1 MLNEFDMVTN
11 ESVSQNEKELLSR
24 INRTL
29 DEKCINKGQF
39 ADRLGWQ
46 PSKLSRVLNGRT
58 GLSLSDSSDMAQAL
72 GYPLEAFLQQEFD
85 LDYYDQTHMRDIKNL
100 RKCIENT
107 LYWGTDFK
115 SAEDYVKNIFPRTIR
130 CILGLHPNE
139 FLVEGEMIQNEVY
152 IVEAEAGEQNPMY
165 LYKPQIT
172 IKYKGINSGNNDTLI
187 MGYWF
192 AEGSYLALSIC
203 YIQNKDFSIEYNNN
217 VKKYYKSI
225 ISDNSTWNNEFD
237 MQDSNFADELKKGE
251 ICSRVY
257 DLEESKMDEAT
268 LEDDLKSIFDEYNK
282 MLRKTAS
289 SMRGIFWEFYNKV
302 AREKGP
308 KVKIEADDIKKMIEP
323 TTGTYIKN
331 LSAETLAIQKANGK
345 CELCGTD
352 TTFVNKAGN
361 QYFEVHHLIPLK
373 YVSDN
378 AKFNQVSNLVCLC
391 PMCHRKLLYSE
402 NTEREKLIVNLYYQ
416 RKNELENDGINISL
430 AKLLQIYHV
439 E

>member
-11 ESVSQNEKELLSR
+11 EGTSRNEKVLLNR

-29 DEKCINKGQF
+29 DKNGVNKGQL
-39 ADRLGWQ
+39 AERLGWQ
-46 PSKLSRVLNGRT
+46 PSKLSRILKGRT
-58 GLSLSDSSDMAQAL
+58 GLSLSDSSDITQAL

-100 RKCIENT
+100 RECIENT
-107 LYWGTDFK
+107 LYRGTDFK
-115 SAEDYVKNIFPRTIR
+115 SAEDYVEKQFPRTIR
-130 CILGLHPNE
+130 CILGLNPNE
-139 FLVEGEMIQNEVY
+139 FWVEGKMIKKEAY
-152 IVEAEAGEQNPMY
+152 IVEAKSGEQKTMY
-165 LYKPQIT
+165 SYKPQIT

-192 AEGSYLALSIC
+192 AEENYLALSIC
-203 YIQNKDFSIEYNNN
+203 YIPNKDLSIEYNNN

-237 MQDSNFADELKKGE
+237 MQDYNFDVELKKGE

-257 DLEESKMDEAT
+257 DLEELKMDEAT
-268 LEDDLKSIFDEYNK
+268 LENDLKSIFKEYND
-282 MLRKTAS
+282 MMRKTAR
-289 SMRGIFWEFYNKV
+289 SMGDIFWEFYNMI

-308 KVKIEADDIKKMIEP
+308 KVEIEADDIKKMIEP
-323 TTGTYIKN
+323 DTGTYMKN
-331 LSAETLAIQKANGK
+331 LSAETLAIEKANEK
-345 CELCGTD
+345 CELCGAD

-373 YVSDN
+373 YISDD

-391 PMCHRKLLYSE
+391 PMCHRKLRYSE
-402 NTEREKLIVNLYYQ
+402 NTEREKLIVNLYYK

-430 AKLLQIYHV
+430 AKLLQIYQV